1 MFTTN
6 EVIFIIIAIIMSLAL
21 FTGVFFIVKQV
32 MNGSTHSYR
41 TSKKKQ
47 LAMIQY
53 NRLANKL
60 TSKEKEDAQVAMK
73 SAIENLFRSYGSHSR
88 RFTFHYSLS
97 SNFKSQDA
105 FIFAQAY
112 FNCFEQYSDDCE
124 DEFYFFELCPN
135 IENRIK

>member
-1 MFTTN
+1 MQPS
-6 EVIFIIIAIIMSLAL
+6 SLWVSPSVSFL
-21 FTGVFFIVKQV
+21 LLKQV
-32 MNGSTHSYR
+32 MNGSTLSYR
-41 TSKKKQ
+41 TSKKRQ

-53 NRLANKL
+53 NRLSNKL
-60 TSKEKEDAQVAMK
+60 TSKEKEEAQIAMK
-73 SAIENLFRSYGSHSR
+73 SAIEKLFLSYGSHSR